1 MQQLPRIVRMALF
14 FMLIKLIFIAIAKF
28 SGILSIVRVRAIKKL
43 LFLESAFFLFAFE
56 Y

>member
-1 MQQLPRIVRMALF
+1 MQQLPRIVRMELF

-43 LFLESAFFLFAFE
+43 LFFRVSFLFICV
-56 Y
+56 